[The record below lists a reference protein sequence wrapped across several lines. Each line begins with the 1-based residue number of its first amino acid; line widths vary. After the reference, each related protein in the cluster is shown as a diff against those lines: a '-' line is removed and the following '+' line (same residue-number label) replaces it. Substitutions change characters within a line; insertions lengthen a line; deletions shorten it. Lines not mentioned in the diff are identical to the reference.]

1 MCELTSNPLQD
12 TIISYN
18 PNGTVMYNGVK
29 LQVNDTS
36 ESLERDA
43 TIQVGNSG
51 RNKIEKWL
59 SSGYF

>member
-29 LQVNDTS
+29 LQTNDTS
-36 ESLERDA
+36 ETIEQYA
-43 TIQVGNSG
+43 TIQV
-51 RNKIEKWL
+51 RNKDMRQFGFPHEI
-59 SSGYF
+59 